1 MESAINNA
9 RLLLN
14 DLRSNLTRNEINRIR
29 ENFTKKKSY
38 TII

>member
-14 DLRSNLTRNEINRIR
+14 DLRSNPTRNEINRIR

>member
-29 ENFTKKKSY
+29 ENFAKKKSY